1 MTDNDISIIGDT
13 ITGKGTLGKLLS
25 GTMDLD
31 NIDNVCRLAY
41 HIGFFNNKAL
51 PIKLAK
57 NIWVEEGDLHID
69 NKDISL
75 VNEWIKTRE
84 QLYKLLL
91 LNPEE
96 FAAKYMLTEA
106 FELFKR
112 QEEKQIGFSW
122 YDVDFQ
128 LLDKLHKTSSE
139 ISNIISN
146 LMCGQL
152 YGCISIYTTNKVDK
166 YHDFLNISEREIV
179 EKKISSLIKPEIIE
193 EIELSDEEQTVI
205 RGIKGIVYFAKERK
219 LKISFDIRL
228 KIFNLITSKGLSRHK
243 EVLIS
248 MRNRALEKYN
258 KYKIKSPI
266 IGIHPILDI
275 NKTNRKINIKTSNNK
290 IEELGTSS
298 RNLHLA
304 ILLKNKEYINLD
316 SFNGNGSLKPEN
328 IENIKK
334 DIKDF
339 LSDYLSDKE
348 LIEHKL
354 YSEIED
360 EQIIN

>member
-1 MTDNDISIIGDT
+1 
-13 ITGKGTLGKLLS
+13 
-25 GTMDLD
+25 
-31 NIDNVCRLAY
+31 
-41 HIGFFNNKAL
+41 
-51 PIKLAK
+51 
-57 NIWVEEGDLHID
+57 
-69 NKDISL
+69 
-75 VNEWIKTRE
+75 
-84 QLYKLLL
+84 
-91 LNPEE
+91 
-96 FAAKYMLTEA
+96 
-106 FELFKR
+106 
-112 QEEKQIGFSW
+112 
-122 YDVDFQ
+122 
-128 LLDKLHKTSSE
+128 
-139 ISNIISN
+139 
-146 LMCGQL
+146 
-152 YGCISIYTTNKVDK
+152 
-166 YHDFLNISEREIV
+166 
-179 EKKISSLIKPEIIE
+179 
-193 EIELSDEEQTVI
+193 
-205 RGIKGIVYFAKERK
+205 
-219 LKISFDIRL
+219 
-228 KIFNLITSKGLSRHK
+228 
-243 EVLIS
+243 